1 MNAKLKEKLLS
12 LPTTSGV
19 YLMKDISGT
28 IIYVGKAKNLKR
40 RVNSY
45 FVGNNKNI
53 KTLNLVDN
61 IVDFDYIVTNSEMD
75 ALMLENNLIKKYQPH
90 YNILLKD
97 GKNFPY
103 IKINTKD
110 DFPKLE
116 VTRKVKNDGAKYFGP
131 YFNGI
136 SPEQI
141 LKIVG
146 RAFSLRTCKSNIT
159 EKSKT
164 IRPCLNYSMGLC
176 SAPCAKK
183 VSREQYKNQV
193 EQVIK
198 FLKGDTKDVENILKD
213 KLNLASESLNFEK
226 AIEIRDEI
234 FALEKLKQKYTT
246 QFSKLIN
253 QDVIGYYSTG
263 TNAVISVLIIRDGKQ
278 MAVENF
284 SLLNATD
291 FKDIADVFLM
301 QYYNQNRTIPKTII
315 LPEQINAV
323 SVLEEYLSQK
333 SNGKVNIIVSQ
344 KGTNKKLC
352 EIASQNSKEYLEKSL
367 GTEKTKQIKTIGAI
381 NRLKEVL
388 NLNQVPYRMECY
400 DISNT
405 GGTNSVA
412 SMSVFV
418 NGEPAK
424 KMYRKF
430 NIKTVEGP
438 NDFESLKEVI
448 ARRLNEFELQKD
460 QSFSVKPNL
469 IVIDG
474 GKGQLSSVMEVFKN
488 YVGKIEICSLAKQF
502 EEIFLPNNP
511 VSVRLAKNDVA
522 LQVLQRLR
530 DEAHRFGIT
539 FHRQKRSKAMT
550 KSILDDIKGIGKT
563 KKQQLFERFGSL
575 QNIKNASVKELCLIR
590 GLTQQQAREILKK
603 LNGEQ

>member
-1 MNAKLKEKLLS
+1 MNSNLKEKLLS
-12 LPTTSGV
+12 LPTSSGV

-45 FVGNNKNI
+45 FIGNNKNI
-53 KTLNLVDN
+53 KTLNLVQN
-61 IVDFDYIVTNSEMD
+61 IVDFDYILTNTEID

-103 IKINTKD
+103 IKINVKE
-110 DFPKLE
+110 DFPRLE
-116 VTRKVKNDGAKYFGP
+116 ITRKVKNDGAKYFGP

-146 RAFSLRTCKSNIT
+146 RAFNLRTCKVKIT
-159 EKSKT
+159 EVTKPA
-164 IRPCLNYSMGLC
+164 RPCLNYSMGLC

-183 VSREQYKNQV
+183 IDKDQYKLQV
-193 EQVIK
+193 NEVIK
-198 FLKGDTKDVENILKD
+198 FLKGETKKVEQILKD
-213 KLNLASESLNFEK
+213 KLSLASESLNFEK

-234 FALEKLKQKYTT
+234 FALDKLKQRYTT

-253 QDVIGYYSTG
+253 QDVIGYYFNG
-263 TNAVISVLIIRDGKQ
+263 TNLVISVLIIRDGKQ

-284 SLLNATD
+284 SLINSNN
-291 FKDIADVFLM
+291 FKEIADTFLL
-301 QYYNQNRTIPKTII
+301 QYYSQNRTIPKII
-315 LPEQINAV
+315 VLPEQID
-323 SVLEEYLSQK
+323 SILGLEQYLSQK
-333 SNGKVNIIVSQ
+333 ANLKVNIVVTK
-344 KGTNKKLC
+344 KGINKKLC
-352 EIASQNSKEYLEKSL
+352 DIASQNSKEYLEKSL
-367 GTEKTKQIKTIGAI
+367 GLEKTKQIKTIGAI

-388 NLNQVPYRMECY
+388 NLSQVPYRMECF
-400 DISNT
+400 DISNIS
-405 GGTNSVA
+405 GTNSVA

-418 NGEPAK
+418 NGQPAK

-438 NDFESLKEVI
+438 NDFESLKEVLT
-448 ARRLNEFELQKD
+448 RRLAELEKQKD

-474 GKGQLSSVMEVFKN
+474 GKGQLSSVMKVFDN
-488 YVGKIEICSLAKQF
+488 YVGKIDICSLAEQF
-502 EEIFLPNNP
+502 EEIFLPG
-511 VSVRLAKNDVA
+511 KNQSIVLSKTDIA

-530 DEAHRFGIT
+530 DEAHRFGVS
-539 FHRQKRSKAMT
+539 FHRQKRNKAMV
-550 KSILDDIKGIGKT
+550 KSVLDDIKGIGKV

-575 QNIKNASVKELCLIR
+575 EKIKNASVKELTLIK
-590 GLTQQQAREILKK
+590 GLTETQARDILKT
-603 LNGEQ
+603 LNKD

>member
-28 IIYVGKAKNLKR
+28 VIYVGKAKNLKR

-146 RAFSLRTCKSNIT
+146 RAFSLRTCKACIT
-159 EKSKT
+159 EKSRT

-183 VSREQYKNQV
+183 VSREQYKKQV

-502 EEIFLPNNP
+502 EEVFLPNNP

-603 LNGEQ
+603 LNKEQ